1 MLEIKILNFLQ
12 LTFTQQTN
20 MTSKDIFYQ
29 YKTLESPIEL
39 YIKPLNENL
48 KFKGNI
54 LNLYEKEDC
63 RKLELF
69 ITAKVNY
76 ADSVLPAELKN
87 SFEYLDLIL
96 LIKSKKSVYRKCI
109 IFEKKGN
116 IFKLNLDLL
125 KKDWRDD
132 VEISAALVLKK
143 DINEKDGYASTIG
156 TQLGWSTSYKIFFDA
171 PEEKSGGES
180 MEFEWASFSGNK
192 LHWLN
197 KHYNKDI
204 YALDLRG
211 EKKMPKVYLNE
222 DMNKHLRSLLE
233 EKSKRLSPKTSS
245 RDLIFQSIASSIFT
259 QLLTDCLIQY
269 KRNLTQEEGAD
280 KEVAIENAWESLSS
294 WKRTLLE
301 NYSHNIFPDSR
312 KKDALDNLKESIY
325 EDDNKISEIL
335 KVILNIAQNTLG
347 ESAHETFT
355 KSAELLTRMGK
366 K

>member
-87 SFEYLDLIL
+87 IFEYLDLIL

-116 IFKLNLDLL
+116 ILHA
-125 KKDWRDD
+125 RC
-132 VEISAALVLKK
+132 
-143 DINEKDGYASTIG
+143 ASGRGAG
-156 TQLGWSTSYKIFFDA
+156 TLGTREAGAVVYCTKSTQ
-171 PEEKSGGES
+171 
-180 MEFEWASFSGNK
+180 N
-192 LHWLN
+192 
-197 KHYNKDI
+197 
-204 YALDLRG
+204 
-211 EKKMPKVYLNE
+211 
-222 DMNKHLRSLLE
+222 
-233 EKSKRLSPKTSS
+233 
-245 RDLIFQSIASSIFT
+245 IASRTRDGSPW
-259 QLLTDCLIQY
+259 
-269 KRNLTQEEGAD
+269 GALR
-280 KEVAIENAWESLSS
+280 A
-294 WKRTLLE
+294 
-301 NYSHNIFPDSR
+301 
-312 KKDALDNLKESIY
+312 
-325 EDDNKISEIL
+325 
-335 KVILNIAQNTLG
+335 
-347 ESAHETFT
+347 
-355 KSAELLTRMGK
+355 
-366 K
+366 

>member
-1 MLEIKILNFLQ
+1 MAN
-12 LTFTQQTN
+12 
-20 MTSKDIFYQ
+20 KDIFYQ
-29 YKTLESPIEL
+29 YKILEEPIEL

-54 LNLYEKEDC
+54 LNLYEKDDYK
-63 RKLELF
+63 KLELY

-76 ADSVLPAELKN
+76 ANSVLPAEFDD

-96 LIKSKKSVYRKCI
+96 LVKSTKSVNRKCI
-109 IFEKKGN
+109 IFEKKAN

-125 KKDWRDD
+125 KKDWRND

-143 DINEKDGYASTIG
+143 NINEKDGYASSIG
-156 TQLGWSTSYKIFFDA
+156 TQLGWSTSYKIFFDE
-171 PEEKSGGES
+171 PEEKSGGDS
-180 MEFEWASFSGNK
+180 MEFEWLSFSSEK

-197 KHYNKDI
+197 KHYSKDI
-204 YALDLRG
+204 YALELRG
-211 EKKMPKVYLNE
+211 ETKMPKVYLNE
-222 DMNKHLRSLLE
+222 DMDKHLRSLLE

-245 RDLIFQSIASSIFT
+245 RDLMFKNIVSSIFT

-269 KRNLTQEEGAD
+269 KRNLTQEGDAD
-280 KEVAIENAWESLSS
+280 KEVAIESAWESLSS

-301 NYSHNIFPDSR
+301 NYSHKIFPDSR
-312 KKDALDNLKESIY
+312 KKDALDELKESIY

-335 KVILNIAQNTLG
+335 KVILNIAQNNLG
-347 ESAHETFT
+347 ESTHETFT
-355 KSAELLTRMGK
+355 KSAELLTRVGK